1 MHFARAPYARDIY
14 HAELNQLV
22 DHGNPVDVRGRK
34 TLETLDYVTEVIEPW
49 HHCILLPARRW
60 NPWLAMSEALWIMSG
75 RNDIAPIQPYNSR
88 IIEFSD
94 DGATL
99 FGAYG
104 ERIFSQIEPMI
115 DRLQKDPSDRRAV
128 LSIWETSDLK
138 AVTKDPPC
146 NNLLYFKLRDGRLYM
161 TVICRS
167 NDIHWGLYAVNL
179 PTFGMLQVYLA
190 ARLGVGVGH
199 QTHLSNSLHVYTDE
213 PQAQAIT
220 ERMLHTDTGSDRPLY
235 PSHKL
240 IFEPEQFSH
249 TTTHYDFASWC
260 DEVLDPDIDFKLP
273 SLPFLEFANDFL
285 KQYRHH
291 EWHPRD
297 MRHNRAHEDWCK
309 AGFLFTDAVW
319 KKGANV
325 ST

>member
-1 MHFARAPYARDIY
+1 MQFARAPYARDIY
-14 HAELNQLV
+14 HTELYQLV
-22 DHGNPVDVRGRK
+22 DYGNPVDVRGRK
-34 TLETLDYVTEVIEPW
+34 TLEILDYVTEVTEPW

-75 RNDIAPIQPYNSR
+75 RNDIIPIQPYNLA
-88 IIEFSD
+88 IGNYSD

-115 DRLQKDPSDRRAV
+115 DRLQKDPSDRRAI

-146 NNLLYFKLRDGRLYM
+146 NNLLYFKLRDGRLHM

-213 PQAQAIT
+213 QQAVAIT
-220 ERMLHTDTGSDRPLY
+220 ERMLHTDTGSDRPIY
-235 PSHKL
+235 PKHEL
-240 IFEPEQFSH
+240 VFTPDNF
-249 TTTHYDFASWC
+249 TRADTHYDFATKC
-260 DEVLDPDIDFKLP
+260 DDVLEPEINFDDPSF
-273 SLPFLEFANDFL
+273 PFLEFANDFL
-285 KQYRHH
+285 KMYREHIW
-291 EWHPRD
+291 EPRYP
-297 MRHNRAHEDWCK
+297 RHFSYYQDWIV
-309 AGFLFTDAVW
+309 AGQLFVDAVW

-325 ST
+325 SA